1 MQVAIW
7 DRQVDETWLAG
18 VLEEVWNMVKAARRK
33 SSRTT
38 RRYVLWFGVTAV
50 EITVRQLRP

>member
-1 MQVAIW
+1 MQVDIR
-7 DRQVDETWLAG
+7 DKQVDETWLG
-18 VLEEVWNMVKAARRK
+18 CVLENIWDMVKAARRK

-38 RRYVLWFGVTAV
+38 RRYVLWFDATAV